1 MRNAIARWTPTGDV
15 VHDRFGHLLEH
26 AFNDMLRPF
35 GTDAEA
41 VSTRTWIPRVDI
53 RENADG
59 LTLLMDAPGLG
70 KDDLNITLENNVL
83 TIAGERKFEADEK
96 ANESYHRLER
106 QYGAFSRSFT
116 LAPTVRTDKVE
127 AAFKDGVLSIHLP
140 KQEESKPRRISIT

>member
-15 VHDRFGHLLEH
+15 VRDRFGSLIEQ

-35 GTDAEA
+35 GNDAEP

-59 LTLLMDAPGLG
+59 LTLLMDVPGLG

-127 AAFKDGVLSIHLP
+127 ASFKDGVLSIHLP